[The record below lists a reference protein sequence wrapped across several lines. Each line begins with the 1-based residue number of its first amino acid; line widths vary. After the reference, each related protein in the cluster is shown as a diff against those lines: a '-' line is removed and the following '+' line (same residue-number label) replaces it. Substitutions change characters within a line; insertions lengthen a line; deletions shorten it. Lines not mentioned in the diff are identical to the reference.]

1 MLGEGKGGRFQKMSR
16 ILAVFWFLPGDGQ
29 SLRHVNFKKEK
40 KKRTGDFGYMH
51 FMHTVIFHQHI

>member
-1 MLGEGKGGRFQKMSR
+1 MRGEGKGGRFQKKSR
-16 ILAVFWFLPGDGQ
+16 VLAGFWFLPGDGQ
-29 SLRHVNFKKEK
+29 SLRHDNFKKE